1 MSSHTNHRTSS
12 IVVDNSRHG
21 GGGGWGSELWDR
33 YDQVTKEVGQG
44 VKDLESWYGG
54 YLKERSK
61 VEADY
66 AKALRKLVK
75 NFTIKEKHRHSED
88 ESTQARG
95 FRLILQEV
103 GYQAGQHELLSD
115 CYGKDCNKM
124 IENHVKNVK
133 TQTKKIKKEAE
144 EIEEKMRMSYKQ
156 LDKRKINY
164 ADAHAEL
171 EATKNSTETDEKN
184 LSRLELD
191 KKISVTNKKT
201 RVLDDAKAQYA
212 HQLIKTNNHQQEYFD
227 VQLPS
232 VLTSLQ
238 RVFSENVQLFKT
250 LYGNCIEFEQNVAP
264 IISKCHSEMLDI
276 LDKIDADTDTNIV
289 INRLK
294 TGNVPPSDFQFEE
307 LSPGVV
313 LDTKSGTGHGGYLE
327 KRNSLIRVRSRQ
339 NLVRDKTSTNINYY
353 QMKREIEK
361 NIETVES
368 ELEKGQK
375 EMKSLQ
381 IMVNTYRTNPK
392 FGDVTKFESEL
403 DSVTLKVQHSQSQ
416 LYLLQNKL
424 KDVNSM
430 LENIKNKTV
439 DAMKNNEYE
448 HKEDIPSVYGVKT
461 DKVDN
466 NNKKT
471 VIMLSDRQE
480 NTSDFDDDDY
490 FDSSVSFKSDEVDDI
505 SEDRSEKK
513 AEMWIQSPP
522 RAVAM
527 YPFHSE
533 NSETLTMKESEEFFI
548 LEDDV
553 EGWTKVRRKIKNLS
567 SLKEIGYVPSSFI
580 KLL

>member
-1 MSSHTNHRTSS
+1 M
-12 IVVDNSRHG
+12 
-21 GGGGWGSELWDR
+21 
-33 YDQVTKEVGQG
+33 
-44 VKDLESWYGG
+44 
-54 YLKERSK
+54 KERSK

-75 NFTIKEKHRHSED
+75 NFTIKEKHRLSED

-227 VQLPS
+227 IQLPS

-289 INRLK
+289 INR
-294 TGNVPPSDFQFEE
+294 
-307 LSPGVV
+307 
-313 LDTKSGTGHGGYLE
+313 
-327 KRNSLIRVRSRQ
+327 
-339 NLVRDKTSTNINYY
+339 
-353 QMKREIEK
+353 
-361 NIETVES
+361 
-368 ELEKGQK
+368 
-375 EMKSLQ
+375 
-381 IMVNTYRTNPK
+381 
-392 FGDVTKFESEL
+392 
-403 DSVTLKVQHSQSQ
+403 
-416 LYLLQNKL
+416 
-424 KDVNSM
+424 
-430 LENIKNKTV
+430 
-439 DAMKNNEYE
+439 
-448 HKEDIPSVYGVKT
+448 
-461 DKVDN
+461 
-466 NNKKT
+466 
-471 VIMLSDRQE
+471 
-480 NTSDFDDDDY
+480 
-490 FDSSVSFKSDEVDDI
+490 
-505 SEDRSEKK
+505 
-513 AEMWIQSPP
+513 
-522 RAVAM
+522 
-527 YPFHSE
+527 
-533 NSETLTMKESEEFFI
+533 
-548 LEDDV
+548 
-553 EGWTKVRRKIKNLS
+553 
-567 SLKEIGYVPSSFI
+567 
-580 KLL
+580 